1 MDGAI
6 DVFGGGGGG
15 GGGKSRLLITCTR
28 FTDWLNET
36 EYVCRG
42 GVVVSVVTNPYQWEL
57 NT

>member
-15 GGGKSRLLITCTR
+15 DGGKSRLLITCTR

-36 EYVCRG
+36 E
-42 GVVVSVVTNPYQWEL
+42 
-57 NT
+57 